1 MLCAEHGVRQVRL
14 PWAEARAR
22 VATLF
27 ERLAIEWDT
36 PNVLTFFTHRVTDA
50 VSEGLNSNAG

>member
-1 MLCAEHGVRQVRL
+1 VRQARL

-22 VATLF
+22 FTTRF

-36 PNVLTFFTHRVTDA
+36 PNVLSFFTHRVTHA

>member
-1 MLCAEHGVRQVRL
+1 MRQERV
-14 PWAEARAR
+14 PWATARAR
-22 VATLF
+22 LTTLF

-36 PNVLTFFTHRVTDA
+36 PNVLSFFTHRVTHA